1 VRRLRRRFSFPSHSR
16 AALRSPTQALVV
28 YNRYFSGRV
37 PQIDGVAKRVDDGV
51 VAAAN
56 AAGALASEAVR
67 RARSISGNGPAFA
80 SVGGSGGGGGGS
92 PGKSPG
98 LLGGGGGGSPASGA
112 YGSL

>member
-1 VRRLRRRFSFPSHSR
+1 MH

-37 PQIDGVAKRVDDGV
+37 PQIDGVAKRVDEGV

-80 SVGGSGGGGGGS
+80 SVGGSGGGGGGGS

-98 LLGGGGGGSPASGA
+98 LLSGGGGGSPASGA